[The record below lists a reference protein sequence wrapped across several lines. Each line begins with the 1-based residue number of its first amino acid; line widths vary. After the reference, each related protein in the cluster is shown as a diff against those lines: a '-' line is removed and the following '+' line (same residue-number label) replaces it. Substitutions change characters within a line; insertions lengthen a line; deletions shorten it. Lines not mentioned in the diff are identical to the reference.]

1 MCGSRRTQRL
11 RCLRFRAPPRAT
23 ISHMACFNTLPRL
36 SLEPCGWKVD
46 TRYIRLYD
54 MRLYGSAMC
63 CVPRAPAA
71 VYVFQLSTLYDVI
84 ESWVPAMHKL
94 TTMNL
99 LGLVPRFLPLAGMTV
114 YPHHRAASSTG
125 VLFPAL
131 PGPRCALLSPSCV
144 HLIRCPKPTRRAF
157 SAATHFLRSLL
168 CGVSYAPRA
177 VDCVRASRLQAKSK
191 ARP

>member
-1 MCGSRRTQRL
+1 MADSRATEQSS
-11 RCLRFRAPPRAT
+11 RASTSPASPPRVHDHERRA
-23 ISHMACFNTLPRL
+23 SARPPRL
-36 SLEPCGWKVD
+36 SLELCGWKVD
-46 TRYIRLYD
+46 TRYNLKYI
-54 MRLYGSAMC
+54 RLYGSAMC
-63 CVPRAPAA
+63 FVPRAPRAI
-71 VYVFQLSTLYDVI
+71 YVFQLSTLYDVI
-84 ESWVPAMHKL
+84 ESWVPTMHKL

-177 VDCVRASRLQAKSK
+177 VDCVRASAPSQV
-191 ARP
+191 

>member
-1 MCGSRRTQRL
+1 MTVSRPKGHFPASLDVARR
-11 RCLRFRAPPRAT
+11 PPWGGT
-23 ISHMACFNTLPRL
+23 IWANSRWFTNRMNHACNTLFSTVIRTVWMESGHAL
-36 SLEPCGWKVD
+36 YD
-46 TRYIRLYD
+46 IRL
-54 MRLYGSAMC
+54 LYGSAMC

-71 VYVFQLSTLYDVI
+71 IYVFQLSTLYDVI
-84 ESWVPAMHKL
+84 ESWVPTMHKL

-157 SAATHFLRSLL
+157 LSRHTLPKKLAVWCFICSAGR
-168 CGVSYAPRA
+168 
-177 VDCVRASRLQAKSK
+177 
-191 ARP
+191 